1 MNDKNLELISDKD
14 GFLFEIN
21 DESTL
26 IFKITEIIVG
36 ISIIVFMFLLGASLQ
51 DTGVYSFKNAIV
63 LIIIMFVYLII
74 FLVFSYKKR
83 KILFYKDR
91 LVLRIGNINKI
102 NIRIIDIEEIYK
114 ILPYHLLSNNNS
126 KFNEKIKR
134 WNIIRKILFTISFPI
149 LIFISILSYLV
160 DIIFYR
166 NFDLKRYRLIIIGK
180 TDSSFLIVTYNKNN
194 EENIKKYFKNNI
206 NINLEELKPNYWF
219 FIPQKNKKG

>member
-102 NIRIIDIEEIYK
+102 NIRIIDIEEVYK

>member
-1 MNDKNLELISDKD
+1 
-14 GFLFEIN
+14 
-21 DESTL
+21 
-26 IFKITEIIVG
+26 
-36 ISIIVFMFLLGASLQ
+36 MFLLGASLQ

-102 NIRIIDIEEIYK
+102 NIRIIDIEEVYK

>member
-1 MNDKNLELISDKD
+1 MNDKNSELIPDKD
-14 GFLFEIN
+14 GVLFEIN

-63 LIIIMFVYLII
+63 LVIIMLVYLII

-83 KILFYKDR
+83 KILFYKDT

-102 NIRIIDIEEIYK
+102 NIRIMDIEEVYK

-149 LIFISILSYLV
+149 LIFISILSYLI

-180 TDSSFLIVTYNKNN
+180 TDSNFLIVTYNKNN

-206 NINLEELKPNYWF
+206 NIDLEELKPNYWF

>member
-102 NIRIIDIEEIYK
+102 NIRIIDIEEVYK

-134 WNIIRKILFTISFPI
+134 WNIIRKILFI
-149 LIFISILSYLV
+149 
-160 DIIFYR
+160 D
-166 NFDLKRYRLIIIGK
+166 
-180 TDSSFLIVTYNKNN
+180 
-194 EENIKKYFKNNI
+194 
-206 NINLEELKPNYWF
+206 
-219 FIPQKNKKG
+219 

>member
-1 MNDKNLELISDKD
+1 MNDKNLELIPDKD

-102 NIRIIDIEEIYK
+102 NIRIIDIEEVYK

-219 FIPQKNKKG
+219 FIPEKNKKG

>member
-1 MNDKNLELISDKD
+1 MNDKNLELILDKD

-102 NIRIIDIEEIYK
+102 NIRIIDIEEVYK
-114 ILPYHLLSNNNS
+114 ILPYYLLSNNNS

>member
-36 ISIIVFMFLLGASLQ
+36 ISIIIFMFLLGASLQ

-102 NIRIIDIEEIYK
+102 NIRIIDIEEVYK

>member
-1 MNDKNLELISDKD
+1 MDDKNLELVPDKD

-36 ISIIVFMFLLGASLQ
+36 ISIIIFMFLLGASLQ

-102 NIRIIDIEEIYK
+102 NIRIIDIEEVYK

>member
-1 MNDKNLELISDKD
+1 MNDKNLELIPDKD

-102 NIRIIDIEEIYK
+102 NIRIIDIEEVYK

>member
-102 NIRIIDIEEIYK
+102 NIRIIDIEEVYK

-149 LIFISILSYLV
+149 LIFISIISYLV